1 MNIGRSLHFCMITTF
16 YPPYN
21 FGGDGIFI
29 HRLSNELARRGHQ
42 VEVIHCQDSYR
53 LLAGHEPAASYDDH
67 PNVTVHGLR
76 AGRAPEGPR
85 HVPDLPG
92 FLSPLITQQTGYPFF
107 KGEAIQSILDKG
119 FDVIH
124 YHNISLVGGPKV
136 LEYGQSVKLYTMH
149 EYWLICPTHVL
160 FKFNRVACTRPQCLA
175 CSLVYKRPPQ
185 WWRYGGMLK
194 AAVKHVDAFL
204 ATSLFSRDMHQQ
216 RGLEAPIVHLPYFV
230 PELPEPRPTAE
241 EGGDGERSGK
251 PYFLFVGRLS
261 KLKGLQTLIPVFR
274 NYPKAGLLIAGKGDD
289 EAWLRQMA
297 AGSPNIRFLGLQS
310 NTQLQ
315 ALYRR
320 AVALIMPSIVYET
333 FGQVII
339 EAFQHR
345 TPAIVRR
352 LGAMTEVVEQGGGLA
367 YATGEELL
375 AAMERL
381 LADRAYRDE
390 LGRRGYQA
398 YRRYWT
404 ADAHLERY
412 FALIDDL
419 ARTKMPC

>member
-1 MNIGRSLHFCMITTF
+1 MKIDRPLRFCMITTF

-21 FGGDGIFI
+21 FGGDGIFV

-53 LLAGHEPAASYDDH
+53 LLAGQEPAASYDDH

-76 AGRAPEGPR
+76 ARFPGALGR
-85 HVPDLPG
+85 LS
-92 FLSPLITQQTGYPFF
+92 FLSPLATQQTGYPLF
-107 KGEAIQSILDKG
+107 KEDRIRQILDQG

-124 YHNISLVGGPKV
+124 YHNVSLVGGPKV
-136 LEYGQSVKLYTMH
+136 LEVGQAIKLYTMH

-160 FKFNRVACTRPQCLA
+160 FKFNRAACTRPHCLA
-175 CSLVYKRPPQ
+175 CGLVYKRPPQ
-185 WWRYGGMLK
+185 WWRYTGLLQ

-204 ATSLFSRDMHQQ
+204 ATSLFSQEMHRQ
-216 RGLEAPIVHLPYFV
+216 RGLDVPIVHQPYFV
-230 PELPEPRPTAE
+230 PEIEDAE
-241 EGGDGERSGK
+241 SPKDEQAGDDLAGA
-251 PYFLFVGRLS
+251 PYFLFVGRLN

-274 NYPKAGLLIAGKGDD
+274 NYQKARLLIAGQGDD
-289 EAWLRQMA
+289 EPWLRKTA

-310 NTQLQ
+310 RAQLR

-339 EAFQHR
+339 EAFQHG

-367 YATGEELL
+367 YATDGELL
-375 AAMERL
+375 AAMDRL

-390 LGRRGYQA
+390 LGRGGYQA

-404 ADAHLERY
+404 AEAHLERY
-412 FALIDDL
+412 FALIGNL
-419 ARTKMPC
+419 VRARGL